1 VTKNIKGLN
10 LMKQTIKILTTAVA
24 VALLSTSALAAEF
37 NYKFQSSDP
46 SGDKNYQ
53 IQKNWTERVAKMS
66 GGRIKIDLL
75 PVGAV
80 VKHTETL
87 GAIKMGVLDGQIT
100 ATGYFSGQDPAF
112 GLIGNMVGAWSDTR
126 QLLEYINY
134 GGGFQLMTELYAPYG
149 VKYIGGSTTG
159 VESFVS
165 KVPLNGVADLKG
177 LKLRAPEG
185 LVQQVFAAAG
195 ASPVNLPGS
204 EVFTGLSKG
213 VIDAADYT
221 VFSTNQKAGMND
233 IAPHPVQPGFHSL
246 PLIDVSMSQKKWDK
260 LPDDLQE
267 ILTVSVRDFAQD
279 MTTQLRI
286 EDQKALREAK
296 NNPNITIHDWPAS
309 ERKKFREIAM
319 GEWEKYAQGSPNAQ
333 KVYLSITTYLKE
345 SGLL

>member
-1 VTKNIKGLN
+1 MNILQKS
-10 LMKQTIKILTTAVA
+10 LTSAISL
-24 VALLSTSALAAEF
+24 ALLSTSAFAADF
-37 NYKFQSSDP
+37 NFKFQSSDP
-46 SGDKNYQ
+46 SGDKNFQ
-53 IQKNWTERVAKMS
+53 VQKEWTERVERMS
-66 GGRIKIDLL
+66 GGRIEIDLL

-87 GAIKMGVLDGQIT
+87 GAIKMGIIDGHVT
-100 ATGYFSGQDPAF
+100 ATGYFTGQDPAF

-126 QLLEYINY
+126 QLLQYINY
-134 GGGFQLMTELYAPYG
+134 GGGYELMTELYAPYG

-195 ASPVNLPGS
+195 ATPVNLPGS

-221 VFSTNQKAGMND
+221 VFSTNHQAGMND
-233 IAPHPVQPGFHSL
+233 IATHPVQPGFHSL
-246 PLIDVSMSQKKWDK
+246 PTIDISMSQKKWDK
-260 LPDDLQE
+260 LPADLQE
-267 ILTVSVRDFAQD
+267 IMTVSVRDFAED
-279 MTTQLRI
+279 ITTQLRI
-286 EDQKALREAK
+286 ADEKAVKEAEA
-296 NNPNITIHDWPAS
+296 NPNITIHNWS
-309 ERKKFREIAM
+309 EEERKKFRQIAM
-319 GEWEKYAQGSPNAQ
+319 GEWKKYSELSPNAK
-333 KVYLSITTYLKE
+333 KVYDSITTYLKD